1 MTADAASPPKR
12 TRVVAV
18 RLNDAEFAAWEA
30 ATLASHR
37 RQVGAWVRDE
47 AVAVYLRA
55 TKNVRRTPSPA
66 TPDADPAVDGE
77 GDAGAAAQQVAELAA
92 LRGELSRVGNN
103 INQIAAVLNQPSH
116 PAHEAARADA
126 GRVIGEVGPQLGRV
140 YELLSELAAR
150 R

>member
-1 MTADAASPPKR
+1 MSADAASPAKR

-18 RLNDAEFAAWEA
+18 RLNDAEFASWEA
-30 ATLASHR
+30 ATLASGR
-37 RQVGAWVRDE
+37 RQIGAWVRDE

-55 TKNVRRTPSPA
+55 TKNARRSTAPA
-66 TPDADPAVDGE
+66 TPDDAPAGTTA
-77 GDAGAAAQQVAELAA
+77 DAGVAARQVAELAA

-126 GRVIGEVGPQLGRV
+126 GRVIAEMGPSLGRV
-140 YELLSELAAR
+140 YEVLTELAAR

>member
-1 MTADAASPPKR
+1 MAADAASPSKR

-18 RLNDAEFAAWEA
+18 RLNDAEFAEWEA

-55 TKNVRRTPSPA
+55 TKNVHRTTAPS
-66 TPDADPAVDGE
+66 TPDADVVTGDTDAAVG
-77 GDAGAAAQQVAELAA
+77 AQQVAELAA
-92 LRGELSRVGNN
+92 VRGELSRVGNN

-116 PAHEAARADA
+116 PAHEQAHADA
-126 GRVIGEVGPQLGRV
+126 GRVIAEVGPQLGRV
-140 YELLSELAAR
+140 YELLTELAAR